1 MIDLLMRKPAIVLQ
15 DVVVLKALRD
25 SDLLGYGQQL
35 GELVVGD
42 VVELCAVVFGDD
54 ELGRR
59 QSLETQEIGSRTRR
73 ENAQNVL
80 GKEDQCRGTQMSFP
94 TRRSS

>member
-15 DVVVLKALRD
+15 HVVVFETLRHGN
-25 SDLLGYGQQL
+25 LLGYGQQL

-42 VVELCAVVFGDD
+42 VVELCAVVFGYD

-59 QSLETQEIGSRTRR
+59 
-73 ENAQNVL
+73 
-80 GKEDQCRGTQMSFP
+80 
-94 TRRSS
+94 